1 MSRTTRR
8 TKRSSGQYGTLTKH
22 RREDVYD
29 VCGNHDR
36 NATWQPEGEWF
47 QKWVDP
53 IGVSTEFSGVDP
65 KRRPYPVYGTWER
78 YEFRVGNLL
87 FLMMSDRNE
96 PSQKVGRGVLGGNPS
111 GVVTGETYRWWQR
124 RVEANQ
130 DLLILSAHH
139 YMLRDTTVA
148 SGLWEGVKTDQD
160 LTESDVE
167 NKRRSIAV
175 QDRYHGASMLGTP
188 QGSSY
193 LYWVDS
199 VPDAGMFERYLSQPP
214 GAIDLWL
221 GGHTHT
227 HPDDT
232 YGGKSHVER
241 KWDASFVNV
250 CPLTIYHAHRYAPM
264 SRLFTFTPGS
274 DEVVVQCYI
283 HKSDRGPQGWY
294 DEAERTLK
302 LSKPFEW

>member
-1 MSRTTRR
+1 M
-8 TKRSSGQYGTLTKH
+8 
-22 RREDVYD
+22 
-29 VCGNHDR
+29 
-36 NATWQPEGEWF
+36 
-47 QKWVDP
+47 
-53 IGVSTEFSGVDP
+53 GVNTEFSGVDP
-65 KRRPYPVYGTWER
+65 SRRPYPVCGTWER
-78 YEFRVGNLL
+78 YEFRVGKLL

-96 PSQKVGRGVLGGNPS
+96 PSQMVGRGVLGGNPS

-124 RVEANQ
+124 RVEANR
-130 DLLILSAHH
+130 DSLILTAHH

-148 SGLWEGVKTDQD
+148 SGEWEGVKMDQNLTDS
-160 LTESDVE
+160 EFE
-167 NKRRSIAV
+167 NKRGAV
-175 QDRYHGASMLGTP
+175 RIPGRERYHGAHMLGTP

-199 VPDAGMFERYLSQPP
+199 VPNAGLFERYLAQHP

-241 KWDASFVNV
+241 KWEVNFLNV
-250 CPLTIYHAHRYAPM
+250 CPLTMYHSHHHAPM

-274 DEVVVQCYI
+274 DEVRVQCYL
-283 HKSDRGPQGWY
+283 HASDRAPQGWHKK
-294 DEAERTLK
+294 AERTLK
-302 LSKPFEW
+302 LSKAFQG